1 MMPGMENLHIGLVQ
15 TSLVWEDVDAN
26 LQRLETLILPMQTD
40 LIVLPE
46 MFSTGFSMDPEKLAA
61 EAGNKSLAAMQR
73 WASSTGAAICGS
85 TMWAADDGFTNRCWF
100 VFPDGSSSFYDKRH
114 LFSLGKEHRHYKPG
128 NEKRIVAYKGWN
140 IALFVCYDLRFPV
153 WSRNRGEYD
162 LAVYVANWPQA
173 RIAHWDVL
181 LPARAVENQCYV
193 AGVNRVGE
201 DGNDI
206 PHTGHSAFYGPDGSR
221 ICFAGE
227 GKESVLHAEADAEK
241 LVLYR
246 RQLPFLKDAD
256 PI

>member
-1 MMPGMENLHIGLVQ
+1 
-15 TSLVWEDVDAN
+15 
-26 LQRLETLILPMQTD
+26 
-40 LIVLPE
+40 
-46 MFSTGFSMDPEKLAA
+46 
-61 EAGNKSLAAMQR
+61 
-73 WASSTGAAICGS
+73 
-85 TMWAADDGFTNRCWF
+85 
-100 VFPDGSSSFYDKRH
+100 
-114 LFSLGKEHRHYKPG
+114 
-128 NEKRIVAYKGWN
+128 
-140 IALFVCYDLRFPV
+140 LRFPV